1 MSSPFSAPSKPSPPP
16 PPPPTLAIA
25 KTRSQP
31 KLASEG
37 VRKAQS
43 DTEKKARQFA
53 GTRGGT
59 LVTGAS
65 GLTTQASTVK
75 KTLLGG

>member
-1 MSSPFSAPSKPSPPP
+1 MSSPFSAPSKPPLPPP
-16 PPPPTLAIA
+16 VPAIA
-25 KTRSQP
+25 KSVTPSQP

-65 GLTTQASTVK
+65 GLTTEASTQK
-75 KTLLGG
+75 KVLLGG

>member
-1 MSSPFSAPSKPSPPP
+1 MSSPFSAPKPPSPPP
-16 PPPPTLAIA
+16 VPAIA
-25 KTRSQP
+25 KPVTRSQP

-65 GLTTQASTVK
+65 GLTTGANVQK
-75 KTLLGG
+75 KVLLGG